1 MMLNNVVAAY
11 QAPVAIHNNT
21 VAAYQNTGMIHN
33 NAVAA
38 YQNTGMMLNNVVAAY
53 SAAVFYISRCA
64 NPYKRLPSFGK
75 TMVGENVLA
84 SSISISA

>member
-1 MMLNNVVAAY
+1 ML
-11 QAPVAIHNNT
+11 NNT
-21 VAAYQNTGMIHN
+21 VAAYQDTGTILN

-38 YQNTGMMLNNVVAAY
+38 YQDTGMMLNNVVAAY
-53 SAAVFYISRCA
+53 SAAVFYISRCTD
-64 NPYKRLPSFGK
+64 PYKRLPSFGK

>member
-1 MMLNNVVAAY
+1 MMLNNT
-11 QAPVAIHNNT
+11 I
-21 VAAYQNTGMIHN
+21 
-33 NAVAA
+33 AA

-53 SAAVFYISRCA
+53 SATVFCISRCA
-64 NPYKRLPSFGK
+64 DPYKRLPSFGK

>member
-1 MMLNNVVAAY
+1 ML
-11 QAPVAIHNNT
+11 NNT
-21 VAAYQNTGMIHN
+21 VAAYQDTGMILN
-33 NAVAA
+33 NAIAA
-38 YQNTGMMLNNVVAAY
+38 YANTVTIHKNVVAAY
-53 SAAVFYISRCA
+53 SAAVFCILRCA

>member
-1 MMLNNVVAAY
+1 MILNNAIAAY
-11 QAPVAIHNNT
+11 QD
-21 VAAYQNTGMIHN
+21 TGMILN
-33 NAVAA
+33 NAITA
-38 YQNTGMMLNNVVAAY
+38 YQDTGMMLNNVVAAY

>member
-1 MMLNNVVAAY
+1 ML
-11 QAPVAIHNNT
+11 NNT
-21 VAAYQNTGMIHN
+21 VAAYQDTVAIHN
-33 NAVAA
+33 NAIAAYQNTGTIRNNAIAA

-53 SAAVFYISRCA
+53 SAAVFCIPRCA
-64 NPYKRLPSFGK
+64 DPYKRLPSFGK

>member
-1 MMLNNVVAAY
+1 MML
-11 QAPVAIHNNT
+11 
-21 VAAYQNTGMIHN
+21 N

-38 YQNTGMMLNNVVAAY
+38 YQDTITIHNNTISAYQDTGTMLTNTVAAYQDTGTIHNNVVAAY

>member
-1 MMLNNVVAAY
+1 MMLNNAIAAY
-11 QAPVAIHNNT
+11 QDTVTIHNNT
-21 VAAYQNTGMIHN
+21 VAAYQDTGTIH
-33 NAVAA
+33 
-38 YQNTGMMLNNVVAAY
+38 NNVVAAY

>member
-11 QAPVAIHNNT
+11 QD
-21 VAAYQNTGMIHN
+21 TGTIHN
-33 NAVAA
+33 NAIAA

-53 SAAVFYISRCA
+53 SAAVFCISRCA

>member
-1 MMLNNVVAAY
+1 MILNNAITAYQDTGTMLNNTIAAY
-11 QAPVAIHNNT
+11 QDTGMMLNNT
-21 VAAYQNTGMIHN
+21 VAAY
-33 NAVAA
+33 
-38 YQNTGMMLNNVVAAY
+38 
-53 SAAVFYISRCA
+53 SATVFCIPRCA

>member
-1 MMLNNVVAAY
+1 MLNN
-11 QAPVAIHNNT
+11 AI
-21 VAAYQNTGMIHN
+21 VAYQNTGTIHN

-38 YQNTGMMLNNVVAAY
+38 YQDTGTMLNNVVAAY
-53 SAAVFYISRCA
+53 SAAIFCISRCA
-64 NPYKRLPSFGK
+64 NSYKRLPSFGK

>member
-1 MMLNNVVAAY
+1 
-11 QAPVAIHNNT
+11 
-21 VAAYQNTGMIHN
+21 MIHN

-38 YQNTGMMLNNVVAAY
+38 YQDTITIHNNTVAAYQDFVTIHNNTIAAYQDTGMMLNNAITAY
-53 SAAVFYISRCA
+53 SAAVFCIPRCA
-64 NPYKRLPSFGK
+64 DPYKRLPSFGK